1 MTAFD
6 PLFVSHG
13 SPMLALDP
21 GDVGRFWEGLAASM
35 PRPKSVLCVSG
46 HWNTASPAVSAAAQP
61 ATIHDFY
68 GFPEPLYRQKYVTP
82 GAPDLGARVSTLLY
96 EAGIPHGVDP
106 ERGLDHGAW
115 VPAMLGWPEADIPIF
130 QLSVQ
135 PHRSPAD
142 HIALGRKLTPLT
154 EEGVLV
160 MGSGRKA

>member
-13 SPMLALDP
+13 SPMLALDA

-46 HWNTASPAVSAAAQP
+46 HWNTASPAVSAATQP

-82 GAPDLGARVSTLLY
+82 GAPDLGARVSMLLS
-96 EAGIPHGVDP
+96 EADIPHGVDP

-115 VPAMLGWPEADIPIF
+115 VPLRSFYPEGIPV
-130 QLSVQ
+130 VQ
-135 PHRSPAD
+135 RAGRLCLDRFRRWISGASAGFCCGVPFSPRHA
-142 HIALGRKLTPLT
+142 GR
-154 EEGVLV
+154 
-160 MGSGRKA
+160 A